1 MCVNVNNYISQPM
14 RFWCLPDCQPQ
25 GQIQD
30 SWKEVHVY
38 KGGGGGGG
46 VRCADFI
53 SFSLN
58 IP

>member
-38 KGGGGGGG
+38 KGGWGGGGG
-46 VRCADFI
+46 FAVLILYHF
-53 SFSLN
+53 
-58 IP
+58 P

>member
-14 RFWCLPDCQPQ
+14 RFCCLPDCQPQ
-25 GQIQD
+25 GQIQY

-46 VRCADFI
+46 GGFAVLILYHF
-53 SFSLN
+53 
-58 IP
+58 P